1 MTKHDGRKRFY
12 LMLLT
17 ITLIDDIMSKVFRS
31 KVKIVTEENHMPYDR
46 ITQLQSR
53 MIIGTKQTLKAMNN
67 NEVEEVFIA
76 ADVDAFISNQ
86 LIEAAKQRDIPY
98 TMVDSKRKL
107 GKTCNIDVGA
117 SVVSIKN
124 V

>member
-1 MTKHDGRKRFY
+1 
-12 LMLLT
+12 
-17 ITLIDDIMSKVFRS
+17 
-31 KVKIVTEENHMPYDR
+31 MPYDR

-86 LIEAAKQRDIPY
+86 LIEAAKQMDVPY
-98 TMVDSKRKL
+98 TVVDSKKNL

-117 SVVSIKN
+117 SVVAIKN
-124 V
+124 I

>member
-1 MTKHDGRKRFY
+1 MTKHDGGKRFY

-117 SVVSIKN
+117 SVVAIKN

>member
-1 MTKHDGRKRFY
+1 
-12 LMLLT
+12 
-17 ITLIDDIMSKVFRS
+17 
-31 KVKIVTEENHMPYDR
+31 MPYDR

-53 MIIGTKQTLKAMNN
+53 MIIGTKQTLKAMKN

-76 ADVDAFISNQ
+76 ADIDAFISRQ
-86 LIEAAKQRDIPY
+86 LIEAAKQNEVCY
-98 TMVDSKRKL
+98 TIVDSKKKL

-117 SVVSIKN
+117 SVVAIQS

>member
-1 MTKHDGRKRFY
+1 MF
-12 LMLLT
+12 
-17 ITLIDDIMSKVFRS
+17 KVFRS
-31 KVKIVTEENHMPYDR
+31 KVKIVMEENHMPYDR

-53 MIIGTKQTLKAMNN
+53 MIIGTKQTLKAITN

-86 LIEAAKQRDIPY
+86 LMETAKQMDVPY
-98 TMVDSKRKL
+98 TIVDSKKKL

-117 SVVSIKN
+117 SVVAIKS

>member
-117 SVVSIKN
+117 SVVAIKN

>member
-1 MTKHDGRKRFY
+1 TRNPHIFF
-12 LMLLT
+12 LFFFFLT
-17 ITLIDDIMSKVFRS
+17 FRSPPRSTLFPYTTLFRTLIDDIISKVFRS

-76 ADVDAFISNQ
+76 SDVDAFISNQ

-98 TMVDSKRKL
+98 TMV
-107 GKTCNIDVGA
+107 
-117 SVVSIKN
+117 
-124 V
+124 

>member
-1 MTKHDGRKRFY
+1 MR
-12 LMLLT
+12 LT

-31 KVKIVTEENHMPYDR
+31 RVKIVTAANHMPYAR
-46 ITQLQSR
+46 ITRLQSR
-53 MIIGTKQTLKAMNN
+53 MIIGTRQRVKAMNN
-67 NEVEEVFIA
+67 HEVEEAFIA

-86 LIEAAKQRDIPY
+86 LIEAAKQWDIPY

-117 SVVSIKN
+117 SVVAIKN